1 MTHAGS
7 ALSIA
12 PPIEALEWLTALR
25 KLRTEFGEIYGFE
38 PENLSHW
45 NPKAQFR
52 DELNALVAP
61 PRSSPSFTEYVYTTD
76 LDHHQEVLDRL
87 HEPGGRS
94 CLFTPSGTTSIGNVV
109 AYLRNIGVTSVGAVR
124 PYYFAFE
131 EFAQFCGLVVQP
143 FTVVR
148 DPSGQYHLPSA
159 KAVMDSGCTAVWLT
173 SPVYGTSVYYDDAEL
188 RDWLADLAAGGM
200 IVIVDE
206 SLAHVD
212 RATIASTSDLDRY
225 FAIYV
230 PHKALSLNGFR
241 FSAMTFPAHLSDSFD
256 QWSDLFSGGLPSDSM
271 AALRHFCSPDYATAV
286 GVARAQQDRQAD
298 KLRKLAG
305 GIEGVDLDPTADGH
319 FQHVY
324 VRDVP
329 AALQTDM
336 TFLKGIF
343 FAAGA
348 SFIPAARF
356 GHPLQSGFCFRVN
369 LLRLDDAAMGGL
381 YRVLKELTGAGA

>member
-1 MTHAGS
+1 MTHAGRT
-7 ALSIA
+7 LSTA

-25 KLRTEFGEIYGFE
+25 KLRTEFAETYGFE

-52 DELNALVAP
+52 GELDALVAP
-61 PRSSPSFTEYVYTTD
+61 PRSGPSFTDYVYTTD
-76 LDHHQEVLDRL
+76 LNHHQEVLDRL

-94 CLFTPSGTTSIGNVV
+94 CLFTPSGTTSIGNVI
-109 AYLRNIGVTSVGAVR
+109 AYLRNIGVTAIGGVR

-131 EFAQFCGLVVQP
+131 EFARFCGLDVKS
-143 FTVVR
+143 FAVVR
-148 DPSGQYHLPSA
+148 DPAGEYQLPPA
-159 KAVMDSGCTAVWLT
+159 KAVIDSGCTAVWLT
-173 SPVYGTSVYYDDAEL
+173 SPVYGTSVYYNGAEV
-188 RDWLADLAAGGM
+188 RSWLADLAAADM

-212 RATIASTSDLDRY
+212 RATIAMATNPDRY

-241 FSAMTFPAHLSDSFD
+241 FSAVTFPAHLSDSFD

-271 AALRHFCSPDYATAV
+271 AALRHFCSPEYAAAV
-286 GVARAQQDRQAD
+286 QTARAQQDRQAA
-298 KLRKLAG
+298 KLRKLVAG
-305 GIEGVDLDPTADGH
+305 MEGADLDPAGDGH
-319 FQHVY
+319 FRHVY
-324 VRDVP
+324 VPSVP
-329 AALQTDM
+329 AALQGDM
-336 TFLKGIF
+336 AFLKGIF
-343 FAAGA
+343 FTAGA

-356 GHPLQSGFCFRVN
+356 GHPHQSGFCFRVN

-381 YRVLKELTGAGA
+381 YRLLRELTRAPA